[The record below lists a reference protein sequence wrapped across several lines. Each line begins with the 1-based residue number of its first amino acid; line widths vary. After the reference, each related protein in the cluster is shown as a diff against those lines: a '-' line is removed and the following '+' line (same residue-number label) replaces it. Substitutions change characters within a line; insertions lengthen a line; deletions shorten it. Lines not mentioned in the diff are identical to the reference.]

1 MERFIKIEGHSN
13 YEVSN
18 KGNVRNVKTER
29 VLVPCYTKMGYQQ
42 VNLVSDNGIIK
53 KFYIHRLVA
62 EGFIPNPHNYTI
74 INHINAVKDNNED
87 INLEWCTQAH
97 NVRQAWEMGICKCKN
112 VVYIKNE
119 DLVGKTFKSN
129 FQGEYTV
136 MSIYKKI
143 KNIQYFVIKFHDTNN
158 EKVVAKTQIQNNK
171 VGDYNFT
178 VYKNNLEIVN
188 PTPTELVE
196 LINGTGISIGYV
208 RRLLSEGK
216 EIHRVNITIV
226 KTTNYKVGA

>member
-1 MERFIKIEGHSN
+1 MERFIKIEGYSN

-42 VNLVSDNGIIK
+42 VNIVSDEGVIK

-74 INHINAVKDNNED
+74 INHINAVKDNNKD

-136 MSIYKKI
+136 VSIYKKI
-143 KNIQYFVIKFHDTNN
+143 KNIQYFVIKFHDTKN
-158 EKVVAKTQIQNNK
+158 EKAVAKTQIQNNK

-178 VYKNNLEIVN
+178 VYKNNIEIAN

-196 LINGTGISIGYV
+196 LINGTGIGIGYA

-216 EIHRVNITIV
+216 EIHRANLTIV
-226 KTTNYKVGA
+226 KTTNYKVGV